1 MSKSIT
7 TIIVSIEY
15 RLRLLIDRNAGLEQ
29 RSTEL
34 ESELERLELELR
46 KQKEIIEELE
56 EEIRIY
62 KLGEA
67 INNKSSDIREVK
79 LKINELVRKI
89 DRSIDIIKEE
99 ESK

>member
-29 RSTEL
+29 RNTEL